1 MLPRARGKASRRRV
15 PATVSVALA
24 ALLAAACSPSAD
36 PTGTG
41 EEDAANPSGNAEVSS
56 PDTGY
61 VGTLLDDLPPPALML
76 RTTTGRRFDLQARP
90 ATEATVVFFGYTH
103 CPDVCPTTMAD
114 LAVAYRQLA
123 PTARRD
129 VTVVFVTEDPRRDT
143 PELLRRWLG
152 GFDPRFVGLMGG
164 GQRTR
169 TVLQQLYAP
178 VSRLNPQPSPAIKHP
193 PGHHR
198 GDEPD
203 STHSEAASGNGH
215 HNDHGDGGALGD
227 DYGVD
232 HTGTVYVFGPGGQTL
247 LYTGGE
253 EPSDYAADLTRL
265 VG

>member
-1 MLPRARGKASRRRV
+1 MLARARGKVPRRWV
-15 PATVSVALA
+15 PATVTA
-24 ALLAAACSPSAD
+24 ALLAAACSAPDSPSAPD
-36 PTGTG
+36 RNAEVATT
-41 EEDAANPSGNAEVSS
+41 NPSGNVEVAS

-76 RTTTGRRFDLQARP
+76 RSTTGRRFDLQARP
-90 ATEATVVFFGYTH
+90 TTEATVVFFGYTH
-103 CPDVCPTTMAD
+103 CPDVCPHTMAD

-123 PTARRD
+123 PRRD

-143 PELLRRWLG
+143 PDVLRRWLDS
-152 GFDPRFVGLMGG
+152 FDPRFVGLIGG

-178 VSRLNPQPSPAIKHP
+178 VSRINPQPSPAAKHP
-193 PGHHR
+193 PGHRH
-198 GDEPD
+198 GDETD
-203 STHSEAASGNGH
+203 STQSEVGSGNGRH
-215 HNDHGDGGALGD
+215 DEHGGESGLGD

-232 HTGTVYVFGPGGQTL
+232 HSGAVYVFGPGGQTL

-253 EPSDYAADLTRL
+253 APSDYAADLTRL

>member
-1 MLPRARGKASRRRV
+1 MLARARRRV
-15 PATVSVALA
+15 PTTVSA
-24 ALLAAACSPSAD
+24 ALLAVACSAPGAPSAPD
-36 PTGTG
+36 RNAEVATT
-41 EEDAANPSGNAEVSS
+41 NPSGHVEVSS

-61 VGTLLDDLPPPALML
+61 VGTLLDNLPRPAVRL
-76 RTTTGRRFDLQARP
+76 RTTTGRWFDLQARP

-123 PTARRD
+123 PSARRD

-143 PELLRRWLG
+143 PDVLRRWLG

-178 VSRLNPQPSPAIKHP
+178 VSHINPHPSPAIKHP
-193 PGHHR
+193 PGHHH
-198 GDEPD
+198 GDEAD
-203 STHSEAASGNGH
+203 STRSEGGSGNGH
-215 HNDHGDGGALGD
+215 HDDHGGEGALGD

-232 HTGTVYVFGPGGQTL
+232 HSGAIYVFGPGGQTL

-253 EPSDYAADLTRL
+253 TPSDYAADLTRL